1 MNRRTTVVYMA
12 SAFIIGIVLLAGYF
26 FANKPKSVTSSRSNA
41 GEKVIIFRDVKY
53 SGEKKGV
60 VDWEIRAK
68 LMRKYIDTTRVEM
81 EGIRGEYK
89 PKAGTVVTFTG
100 SKGEMDTAKEVGSVR
115 QVEVFYKGEYVIK
128 SALMEFD
135 FNKSL
140 AYTESPVELS
150 GKKFTMVG
158 KGLNADTAAQVI
170 TVKKDVSG
178 TIQEEGKGKYKFAA
192 DKFVY
197 LLKDGTY
204 VFEGNVVVR
213 GERMDMFCD
222 RVRVLS
228 NQDEMEKIDAESR
241 VRIVTKGTIA
251 KSQRAVYYLKE
262 DRVVLT
268 DGPEI
273 VKDNLA
279 MKGEIIT
286 YNLTTDKFSVDK
298 PKMIIEQR
306 PKAKRTQG

>member
-1 MNRRTTVVYMA
+1 MNTSR
-12 SAFIIGIVLLAGYF
+12 
-26 FANKPKSVTSSRSNA
+26 KP
-41 GEKVIIFRDVKY
+41 
-53 SGEKKGV
+53 
-60 VDWEIRAK
+60 
-68 LMRKYIDTTRVEM
+68 
-81 EGIRGEYK
+81 
-89 PKAGTVVTFTG
+89 GTVVTFTG
-100 SKGEMDTAKEVGSVR
+100 SKGEMDTAKEVGSVQ

-128 SALMEFD
+128 SALMQFD

-140 AYTESPVELS
+140 AYTSSPVELS

-158 KGLNADTAAQVI
+158 KGLSADTAEQVI
-170 TVKKDVSG
+170 TVEKDVSG
-178 TIQEEGKGKYKFAA
+178 TIQEEKGKYKFAA

-204 VFEGNVVVR
+204 IFEGNVVVR

-222 RVRVLS
+222 KVRVLS
-228 NQDEMEKIDAESR
+228 NQDEMEKIDAESQ

-298 PKMIIEQR
+298 PKMKIEQR
-306 PKAKRTQG
+306 PKATGKKG

>member
-12 SAFIIGIVLLAGYF
+12 SAFIVGIVLLAGYF
-26 FANKPKSVTSSRSNA
+26 FVNKPKSVTSSRSDS
-41 GEKVIIFRDVKY
+41 GKKVIIFRDVKY

-81 EGIRGEYK
+81 EGIQGEYK

-100 SKGEMDTAKEVGSVR
+100 SKGEMDTAKEVGSVQ
-115 QVEVFYKGEYVIK
+115 QVEVFYQGEYVIK
-128 SALMEFD
+128 SALMQFD

-140 AYTESPVELS
+140 AYTSSPVELS

-158 KGLNADTAAQVI
+158 KGLSADTAEQVI
-170 TVKKDVSG
+170 TVEKDVSG
-178 TIQEEGKGKYKFAA
+178 TIQEEKGKYKFAA

-204 VFEGNVVVR
+204 IFEGNVVVR

-222 RVRVLS
+222 KVRVLS
-228 NQDEMEKIDAESR
+228 NQDEMEKIDAESQ

-262 DRVVLT
+262 DLVVLT

-298 PKMIIEQR
+298 PKMKIEQR
-306 PKAKRTQG
+306 PKATGKKG

>member
-1 MNRRTTVVYMA
+1 MNRRTTVVYVT
-12 SAFIIGIVLLAGYF
+12 SAFIAGVVLLAGYF
-26 FANKPKSVTSSRSNA
+26 FVNKPRSVASDRVDQ
-41 GEKVIIFRDVKY
+41 GEKVIVFRDVKY

-81 EGIRGEYK
+81 EGIQGEYK
-89 PKAGTVVTFTG
+89 PKPDTVVTFTG
-100 SKGEMDTAKEVGSVR
+100 EKGEMDTAKEVGSVQ

-128 SALMEFD
+128 SPSMEFD
-135 FNKSL
+135 FKKSL
-140 AYTESPVELS
+140 AYTASPVELQ

-158 KGLNADTAAQVI
+158 KGLNADTAEQVI
-170 TVKKDVSG
+170 TVEKDVSG
-178 TIQEEGKGKYKFAA
+178 TIQEEKGSYKFVA

-204 VFEGNVVVR
+204 IFEGNVVVR

-222 RVRVLS
+222 KVRVLS
-228 NQDEMEKIDAESR
+228 SQDAMEKIDAESH

-251 KSQRAVYYLKE
+251 KSQRAVYYFKE

-273 VKDNLA
+273 VRDNVT

-298 PKMIIEQR
+298 PKMKIEQR
-306 PKAKRTQG
+306 PKATGTKG